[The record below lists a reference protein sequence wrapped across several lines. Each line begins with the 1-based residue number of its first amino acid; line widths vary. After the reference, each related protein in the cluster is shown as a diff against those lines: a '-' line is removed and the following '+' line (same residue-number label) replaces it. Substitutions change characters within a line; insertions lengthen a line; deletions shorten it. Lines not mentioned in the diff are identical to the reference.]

1 MRCVLQNP
9 SVWRLN
15 EVVKSESHLVY
26 LNLGSNIQ
34 PETNLPKAL
43 KLLREHGEVQQ
54 VSSVWESEA
63 VGTTGPNYLNVC
75 VKFKSTL
82 SQVALIEKVIRTIEL
97 QLARLRSDDKF
108 APRTIDIDIVI
119 FDDRFINQNSWGL
132 AYVLVPLAEIYP
144 YYRNLETGET
154 VSEIARHLRQKVWL
168 ETRPG
173 VLG

>member
-1 MRCVLQNP
+1 VPCGLPNP
-9 SVWRLN
+9 SAWRLN
-15 EVVKSESHLVY
+15 EAAMNKFHLVY

-43 KLLREHGEVQQ
+43 KLLRDLGEVQQ

-75 VKFKSTL
+75 VKFKSTF
-82 SQVALIEKVIRTIEL
+82 SQAALKEKVVRTIEL
-97 QLARLRSDDKF
+97 ELGRIRRADKF

-119 FDDRFINQNSWGL
+119 FDDRFSNQKSWGL
-132 AYVLVPLAEIYP
+132 AYVIVPLAEIYP
-144 YYRNLETGET
+144 DYRNPKTRET
-154 VSEIARHLRQKVWL
+154 VSEIAMRLRQEVWL